1 MKASL
6 YNQKGKVVGDIELPE
21 SIFTQLLNKDLLHQ
35 VVLSLRKNQ
44 RKPLAFA
51 KDRSEA
57 RGGGKKPWRQKG
69 TGRARHGSIRSPLWK
84 GGGVTFGPRLK
95 EQSLKRKINL
105 KVKKAAF
112 RMVFTQKL
120 NDEEIKFIDKIN
132 LKEPKTKEV
141 NAFFQT
147 LLPGKKQAKT
157 VLILESKHEDIK
169 RGARNISH
177 LNYMTADNMN
187 LLDLLNNKY
196 LFIVAS
202 AIPVLEK
209 KLT

>member
-1 MKASL
+1 MKESL
-6 YNQKGKVVGDIELPE
+6 YNQKGKVIGEIELPE
-21 SIFTQLLNKDLLHQ
+21 SIFTQPLNKDLLHQ
-35 VVLSLRKNQ
+35 VVLSLRCNQ

-51 KDRSEA
+51 KDRAEV

-95 EQSLKRKINL
+95 EQNLKRKINL
-105 KVKKAAF
+105 KVKKAAL
-112 RMVFTQKL
+112 RMIFTQKL
-120 NDEEIKFIDKIN
+120 NDEEIKFIDKIV

-141 NAFFQT
+141 NTFFQA

-157 VLILESKHEDIK
+157 VLILEGKHEDIK
-169 RGARNISH
+169 RGTRNISH

-196 LFIVAS
+196 LFIVSA